1 VIVAGAGEVL
11 APGGGLARAI
21 PHYEDRAEQRA
32 MSAAVARALAEQ
44 RALIVEAG
52 TGTGKTLAYLVPA
65 LASGK
70 RVIVSTGTR
79 ALQDQI
85 ARHDVPLL
93 RSILARP
100 FSAVVL
106 KGVANYACR
115 RKLAELASHNIGRAA
130 RDVSIDALVDWAEH
144 SDTGDRAEVD
154 WLAEAAPL
162 WAEATTTPDARIGPR
177 CPHFTRCFVT
187 QARRLADQAQ
197 LVLVNHHL
205 YLADRALRASSP
217 GARIL
222 PDHDAVIFDEA
233 HQLEDVA
240 TEHFA
245 AKVSTYRLAELVRDA
260 QIALAAMPLWTGRAA
275 DDTIRAVER
284 AGITLFALVRAALVA
299 GKLAGADARD
309 GRDGRMPLPPGLF
322 EHSDRQ
328 AAWFRLDTALEDLA
342 RTAEAESEPP
352 PDAADGA
359 GALDGDDVHAGPRA
373 ALAGLARRARSLRDD
388 LAAIAEQR
396 DHRHVYWGETR
407 PTGTFL
413 TASPIDV
420 ADLMRRHVLYAGP
433 TAVLTSA
440 TLTAAGRFAYTRAR
454 IGLHDADE
462 LSVASPFDY
471 AHQAM
476 LYVPRD
482 LPPVGLGFTAEA
494 AARTLELLAITQ
506 GRAFLLFTSHR
517 ALREAAT
524 RLASLPFPRLVQG
537 DAPRS
542 TLIDRF
548 RVTPHAVLFGTSSFW
563 EGVDVPGDALSLVV
577 IDKLPFAPHTDPL
590 IAARM
595 QSCAEAGGDPFEQI
609 QLPSAAIALKQGFGR
624 LIRRRDDRGIVA
636 LLDHRVVSR
645 NYGRTFLASLPTG
658 LPRSSSLEQVRR
670 WWAAGAPADQASR
683 CDLER

>member
-1 VIVAGAGEVL
+1 VTAAPAGDLL
-11 APGGGLARAI
+11 APGGGLSRAI

-32 MSAAVARALAEQ
+32 MSAAVARALTDA
-44 RALIVEAG
+44 RPLIVEAG

-70 RVIVSTGTR
+70 RVVVSTGTR

-106 KGVANYACR
+106 KGVANYVCR
-115 RKLAELASHNIGRAA
+115 RKLAELAARNATRAT
-130 RDVSIDALVDWAEH
+130 RDVVIDALVDWAEH
-144 SDTGDRAEVD
+144 SETGDRAEVE

-162 WAEATTTPDARIGPR
+162 WAESTTTPDARIGPR

-205 YLADRALRASSP
+205 YLADRALRAGSP

-222 PDHDAVIFDEA
+222 PDHEAVIFDEA

-245 AKVSTYRLAELVRDA
+245 ARVSTHRLAELVRDA
-260 QIALAAMPLWTGRAA
+260 QLALAAMPLWTGRAA
-275 DDTIRAVER
+275 DDTIRSVER
-284 AGITLFALVRAALVA
+284 AGIALFSLLRAALVT
-299 GKLAGADARD
+299 GDSHD
-309 GRDGRMPLPPGLF
+309 GRVPLPPGLF
-322 EHSDRQ
+322 EHADRQ
-328 AAWFRLDTALEDLA
+328 AAWFRLDSALEELA

-359 GALDGDDVHAGPRA
+359 AAITGDDVHAGPRA

-388 LAAIAEQR
+388 LATIAEQR
-396 DHRHVYWGETR
+396 QRSHVYWGETR
-407 PTGTFL
+407 PTGTVL

-433 TAVLTSA
+433 TAILTSA
-440 TLTAAGRFAYTRAR
+440 TLTAASSFDYARSR
-454 IGLHDADE
+454 IGLDDADE
-462 LSVASPFDY
+462 LTVASPFDY
-471 AHQAM
+471 ARQAM

-482 LPPVGLGFTAEA
+482 LPSVGAGFTAEA
-494 AARTLELLAITQ
+494 ATRTRDLLAITA

-517 ALREAAT
+517 ALREAAA
-524 RLASLPFPRLVQG
+524 RLDDLPFPRLIQG
-537 DAPRS
+537 DAPRA

-548 RVTPHAVLFGTSSFW
+548 RATPHAVLFGTSSFW

-590 IAARM
+590 VAARM
-595 QSCAEAGGDPFEQI
+595 QSCAEAGGDPFAQI
-609 QLPSAAIALKQGFGR
+609 QLPAAAIALKQGFGR

-636 LLDHRVVSR
+636 LLDGRVVSR
-645 NYGRTFLASLPTG
+645 NYGRTFLASLPDG

-670 WWAAGAPADQASR
+670 WWATA
-683 CDLER
+683 